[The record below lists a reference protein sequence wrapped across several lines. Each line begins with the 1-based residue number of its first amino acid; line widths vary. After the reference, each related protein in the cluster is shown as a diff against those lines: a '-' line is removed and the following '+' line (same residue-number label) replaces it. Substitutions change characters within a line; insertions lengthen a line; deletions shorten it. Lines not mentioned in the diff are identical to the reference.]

1 MTSGNKKFIFLV
13 QGEGRGHM
21 TQAISLYQ
29 ILTKHG
35 HEVLHI
41 FIGKSHRRQIPEYF
55 LKAFNIPVEPL
66 YSPNFISD
74 SKNKSIRLICSI
86 IYNTRYLR
94 RYFKSLKRLNHVVK
108 QIKPDALINFYDF
121 LGGFFNL
128 FFKPS
133 LKFFAIGHSFMTDHP
148 KFIFA
153 SRRFP
158 HKKLF
163 LINNYLNSIGAY
175 KKLALSFVSHY
186 PVKVKNTVIVPPL
199 LRNQL
204 HHIKSIRSDFILGYI
219 VNDGYSQE
227 IIDWSLKNPTTRL
240 EIFWDRKG
248 EPEVK
253 KLGDNLTFHQL
264 NADKFLTKM
273 AECKGMVTTA
283 GFESICECMYLG
295 KPVLMIPVSGQ
306 YEQACNAIDA
316 ERAGAGIREKSF
328 DISKLIEYIPSHEN
342 PSESFRSW
350 YGKGQE
356 IIVRELTDF

>member
-29 ILTKHG
+29 ILTKNG

-41 FIGKSHRRQIPEYF
+41 FIGKSHRRQIPGFF
-55 LKAFNIPVEPL
+55 LKAFKVPVEPL
-66 YSPNFISD
+66 FSPNFISD
-74 SKNKSIRLICSI
+74 SQNKSIRLIYSI
-86 IYNTRYLR
+86 IYNARYLR
-94 RYFKSLKRLNHVVK
+94 RYFKSLKRLNQVAK

-148 KFIFA
+148 NFILA
-153 SRRFP
+153 RGRFL

-175 KKLALSFVSHY
+175 KKLALSFIPYY
-186 PVKVKNTVIVPPL
+186 PENVKNTVTVPPL

-204 HHIKSIRSDFILGYI
+204 HHIKSTNSDFILGYI

-227 IIDWSLKNPTTRL
+227 IIDWSLKNPTIRL
-240 EIFWDRKG
+240 EIFWDRQG
-248 EPEVK
+248 EPETK
-253 KLGDNLTFHQL
+253 KIGDYLTFHQL
-264 NADKFLTKM
+264 NADKFLKKM
-273 AECKGMVTTA
+273 AQCKGMITTA
-283 GFESICECMYLG
+283 GFETVCECMYLG

-316 ERAGAGIREKSF
+316 ERAGAGIQEKSF
-328 DISKLIEYIPSHEN
+328 DISKLIKYIPSFKN